1 MDVDWEVEIGGDAPV
16 IEAQW
21 SGLID
26 LRTHPQR
33 IDEIFEVSSVPQLGD
48 LLLAL
53 NSENS
58 PVWTSKCD
66 VWEPEPNAN
75 GCYVDMLPREPQL
88 FGDWKEMERFCQA
101 VVRRIAPKAEDDAL
115 ENPKASRAFLVADG
129 SAEDTS
135 LNLII
140 RRAVNG
146 GDEGFGITAYFA
158 AANSQVRGAKSELGA
173 LMGKFL
179 DAMMDRDFPAP
190 PIKAKI
196 RDTGE

>member
-58 PVWTSKCD
+58 PVCTSKCD
-66 VWEPEPNAN
+66 VWEPEPDAIA
-75 GCYVDMLPREPQL
+75 CYVDMLPRSPQL
-88 FGDWKEMERFCQA
+88 FTEWKELRKFCQA
-101 VVRRIAPKAEDDAL
+101 LIRRIAPKADC
-115 ENPKASRAFLVADG
+115 ASLQNGDTSRTFLVADG
-129 SAEDTS
+129 SAENTS

-158 AANSQVRGAKSELGA
+158 AANSQGRGAKSELGA